1 MNLIKERLYHLG
13 LSQSKAARLADIPQ
27 PSFNQIA
34 NGKFYPCPSW
44 RHRIAEVLQAP
55 ESELFS
61 IYIER
66 KEV

>member
-1 MNLIKERLYHLG
+1 MNLIKERLNDLG

-34 NGKFYPCPSW
+34 NGKCHPCPSW
-44 RHRIAEVLQAP
+44 RSRIAKVLQLP

-61 IYIER
+61 DTVRR
-66 KEV
+66 KEG